1 MEAHVR
7 NQLVFIA
14 FCISSFF
21 MLIFYIVVDQSL
33 EEERNFAAASESKR
47 LDGDM
52 FDSDVAEGK
61 RPKCLPVSHIAFLPM
76 DTTTDASST
85 RSFQRLFAQYG
96 MKNNLSYALPTGNN
110 EWRNGLG
117 HSFNPL
123 VGNMSTVIGL
133 TENSEDF
140 HFDIIFHEMI
150 FDAVKIYEIMPGDTI
165 FISLL
170 TDPVMKFYDAWVKYE
185 DHWLMKESF
194 KGLSR
199 LEAMSVFL
207 NDTDEY
213 LKEPRKL
220 YLEAQMLKGKGIRK
234 ANSKMK
240 HGIEP
245 LIHLVNPQ
253 LFVLGFESTEFR
265 QVDNLYQAMI
275 KSTESQFHL
284 MLLDEYFEDS
294 LAVLKHKLCW
304 TVRDVVYLAAAIKRP
319 QHSRRYE
326 DVGLTDELVDK
337 IRNLNKGDVQL
348 YDTFQ
353 EVFWNTLETIGRAR
367 VNVIKHQIFS
377 NADKIVQRC
386 IKNWEMQEGNA
397 VPVFLEEMREDH
409 HCQRVALIR
418 YKFLRDLQ
426 SRQRK
431 LMQRS

>member
-1 MEAHVR
+1 
-7 NQLVFIA
+7 
-14 FCISSFF
+14 
-21 MLIFYIVVDQSL
+21 VDQSL

-123 VGNMSTVIGL
+123 SGNVSTVIGL

-199 LEAMSVFL
+199 QEAMSVFL

-326 DVGLTDELVDK
+326 DVGLTEELVDK

-353 EVFWNTLETIGRAR
+353 EVFWNSLETIGRAR

-386 IKNWEMQEGNA
+386 IKNWETQEGNA

>member
-326 DVGLTDELVDK
+326 DFGLTDELVDK